1 MLAGCQ
7 LELLELRGEGPK
19 QGPKL
24 SLADCAFLPGEYGRG
39 EQGSQL
45 HQPPT
50 QPSAHWTDLF
60 TLSTVDLTDD

>member
-24 SLADCAFLPGEYGRG
+24 TWQTVPFCLASMAEVSRGSNFTSLPLNHLLIGLIYSP
-39 EQGSQL
+39 
-45 HQPPT
+45 
-50 QPSAHWTDLF
+50 
-60 TLSTVDLTDD
+60 